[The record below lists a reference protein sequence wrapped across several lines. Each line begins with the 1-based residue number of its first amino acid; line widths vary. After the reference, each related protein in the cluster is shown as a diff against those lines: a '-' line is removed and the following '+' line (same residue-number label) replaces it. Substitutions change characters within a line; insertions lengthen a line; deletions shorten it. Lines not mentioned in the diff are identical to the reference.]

1 MAFLY
6 NMNGVNCGSYPDD
19 TTPPEGYWVRS
30 EESKDTMTPLEFLDK
45 IELTRFAGIWAA
57 ALQNPTLAFSMMRG
71 FAAQN
76 IDILESFP
84 VLMYLEQIGL
94 LPSGTAIEIWS

>member
-1 MAFLY
+1 MALLY
-6 NMNGVNCGSYPDD
+6 NMNGVNCGSCPNDMV
-19 TTPPEGYWVRS
+19 PPEGYWVRS
-30 EESKDTMTPLEFLDK
+30 EESKDIMAPVEFLDK
-45 IELTRFAGIWAA
+45 IGPQRFAGIWTT

-76 IDILESFP
+76 IVITESFP